1 MLISYLAS
9 KSAILLFL
17 QVGKEVKKV
26 TYDGEL
32 TLPALQLLFMD
43 KFNYTSG
50 QLDFPH
56 IYIRDPAANVSYQLE
71 DVSEVQNKS
80 LLTLN
85 LKGKKR
91 TILDVGHKKHVSDY
105 NVL

>member
-1 MLISYLAS
+1 
-9 KSAILLFL
+9 
-17 QVGKEVKKV
+17 V

-32 TLPALQLLFMD
+32 TIPALQLLFMD

-56 IYIRDPAANVSYQLE
+56 IYIRDPAANLSYQLE

-85 LKGKKR
+85 LEGKER
-91 TILDVGHKKHVSDY
+91 IILDVRDKKYISDF
-105 NVL
+105 NLW

>member
-1 MLISYLAS
+1 
-9 KSAILLFL
+9 
-17 QVGKEVKKV
+17 
-26 TYDGEL
+26 
-32 TLPALQLLFMD
+32 MD

-56 IYIRDPAANVSYQLE
+56 IYIRDPAANLSYQLE

-85 LKGKKR
+85 LEGKER
-91 TILDVGHKKHVSDY
+91 IILDLRNMKY
-105 NVL
+105 IFWL